1 MSLPKK
7 GCMHY
12 TVRCIPVMVMGV
24 TLGYWVS
31 ARRCLRSSSRDR
43 R

>member
-7 GCMHY
+7 RWMHY

-24 TLGYWVS
+24 TLGLLSLGS
-31 ARRCLRSSSRDR
+31 ALPAILEP
-43 R
+43 